1 MEEDEKKRV
10 EAEQAAKKAQEEA
23 AKKKAERME
32 FMKRQKN
39 RLSSEFSQMVQDRQ
53 TIVQK
58 TEAVQ

>member
-1 MEEDEKKRV
+1 M